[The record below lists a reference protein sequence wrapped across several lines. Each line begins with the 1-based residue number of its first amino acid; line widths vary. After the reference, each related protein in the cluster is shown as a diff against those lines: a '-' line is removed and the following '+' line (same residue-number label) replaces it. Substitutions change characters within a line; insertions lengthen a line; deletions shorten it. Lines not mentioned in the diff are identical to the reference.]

1 MKYKCH
7 FCGGDVEENVLMDV
21 EEEGI
26 VIKSIPADVCR
37 QCGEVYYSPTVAQ
50 MINEV
55 VNLVK
60 QKKQLF
66 LSAKVAEG

>member
-7 FCGGDVEENVLMDV
+7 FCGGDVEENVLVDV

-26 VIKSIPADVCR
+26 IIKSVPADVCR

-60 QKKQLF
+60 QKKQIF
-66 LSAKVAEG
+66 LAVKVAEG